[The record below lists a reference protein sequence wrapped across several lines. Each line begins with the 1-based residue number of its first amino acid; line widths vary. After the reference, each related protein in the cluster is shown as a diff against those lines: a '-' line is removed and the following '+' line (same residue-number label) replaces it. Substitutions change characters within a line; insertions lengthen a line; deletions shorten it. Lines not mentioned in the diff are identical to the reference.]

1 MLDAVNTGKILL
13 AYNIIGSYAQKRS
26 REQDNLLVI
35 YPQDYTHMLLRTALV
50 PKGTQ
55 NFEAARDFLTFLLND
70 VGQNFIEK
78 RTDMLSLQSDVLNRN
93 RQFKPIRLD
102 TGLLVYL
109 DRLKKQRFLEEWKE
123 ALFQ

>member
-1 MLDAVNTGKILL
+1 
-13 AYNIIGSYAQKRS
+13 
-26 REQDNLLVI
+26 
-35 YPQDYTHMLLRTALV
+35 MLLRTALV
-50 PKGTQ
+50 PRGTQ
-55 NFEAARDFLTFLLND
+55 NFQAARDFLIFLLND
-70 VGQNFIEK
+70 VGQDFIEK
-78 RTDMLSLQSDVLNRN
+78 RTDMLSLQSEVLNKN